1 MQRCSARTFETPSSF
16 KRCRVATYKRHDI
29 EALAIHPKTDMIY
42 AASGNDI
49 ADGNLN
55 GHLYQIDGQTGE
67 LYPVGSTGF
76 EEIGDL
82 TFSQDGT
89 LWAWAKGDGLI
100 TIDITTGKGN
110 LVFASELPIE
120 GLTLLE
126 EGSPTFYGAVN
137 TELWYYDTST
147 GALEIACTN
156 LPGETEAIK
165 GISAELFLISIH
177 GGEIFAF
184 NPQTCELGD
193 AISTNEYNDVE
204 GIALPVAACT
214 K

>member
-100 TIDITTGKGN
+100 TIDITT
-110 LVFASELPIE
+110 
-120 GLTLLE
+120 
-126 EGSPTFYGAVN
+126 
-137 TELWYYDTST
+137 
-147 GALEIACTN
+147 
-156 LPGETEAIK
+156 
-165 GISAELFLISIH
+165 
-177 GGEIFAF
+177 
-184 NPQTCELGD
+184 
-193 AISTNEYNDVE
+193 
-204 GIALPVAACT
+204 
-214 K
+214 